1 MKILQNPIFFLRI
14 FTNRNKGYINKH
26 ITIWKTEV

>member
-1 MKILQNPIFFLRI
+1 MKILQNLFFLRI